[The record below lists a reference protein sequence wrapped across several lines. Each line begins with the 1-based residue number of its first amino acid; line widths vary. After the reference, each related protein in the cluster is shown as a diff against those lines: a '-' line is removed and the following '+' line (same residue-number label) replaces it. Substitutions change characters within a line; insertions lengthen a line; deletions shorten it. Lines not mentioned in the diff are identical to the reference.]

1 MLLLDLPLTA
11 HERDRCSA
19 IVLSSEL
26 PGAPLLTANEEVV
39 IRDDRGHFFA
49 GSVIDCHGAGHA
61 IGYLVRVGVQMP
73 QAYALLRLGLPEVA
87 SDGTVRPVSTVVP
100 KIPRQ
105 RTPQ

>member
-1 MLLLDLPLTA
+1 MLLLDLTLTD
-11 HERDRCSA
+11 HERDRRSA
-19 IVLSSEL
+19 FVLRSEL
-26 PGAPLLTANEEVV
+26 PGAPLLIPHEEVV
-39 IRDDRGHFFA
+39 IRDKDGRFFT
-49 GSVIDCHGAGHA
+49 GSVLDTHDSGQDV
-61 IGYLVRVGVQMP
+61 GYLLRVGVPMP